1 MYLTYLNNYLTNPKD
16 LYMEVQLILRQLDYQ
31 HEGGRLT
38 ATEILNSLLVN
49 IPEVGDTYNIIFMF
63 YASIETIVKIIIG
76 F

>member
-38 ATEILNSLLVN
+38 ATEILNSLLTN
-49 IPEVGDTYNIIFMF
+49 IPEVRITFLAIFM
-63 YASIETIVKIIIG
+63 YKSQL
-76 F
+76 